1 MIMTDEANANDVS
14 NGERDLIE
22 ELIARERT
30 PHREPRVRITGLMV
44 QYYHVCKR
52 ELWFASRGLDI
63 DRGAA
68 NIRRGTHIDETSY
81 RDNRRSFQINGR
93 IALDMLDSGEV
104 MEVKASSAL
113 ETPAR
118 MQLLYYLWYLD
129 RILGV
134 ERDGVLAYPAERTRE
149 EVELTAENATAVEDT
164 IRGIVGVVEA
174 DSPPELEKKPYCDSC
189 LYQDICWL

>member
-1 MIMTDEANANDVS
+1 MTDATDTDDAAHNED
-14 NGERDLIE
+14 DLIE
-22 ELIARERT
+22 EFIEREQS
-30 PHREPRVRITGLMV
+30 PHRDPLVRITGLMV

-52 ELWFASRGLDI
+52 ELWFSSRGIDI
-63 DRGAA
+63 DRGTA

-81 RDNRRSFQINGR
+81 RDKRESFQINDR
-93 IALDMLDSGEV
+93 IALDVLDSGEV

-129 RILGV
+129 RILDV
-134 ERDGVLAYPAERTRE
+134 ERDGVLAYPAERKRE
-149 EVELTAENATAVEDT
+149 SVTLTDENVATIEET
-164 IRGIVGVVEA
+164 IRGIVEIVEA
-174 DSPPELEKKPYCDSC
+174 DAPPALEKKPYCDAC

>member
-1 MIMTDEANANDVS
+1 MTNRTNTDNEGGGN
-14 NGERDLIE
+14 LIKE
-22 ELIARERT
+22 FVERERT
-30 PHREPRVRITGLMV
+30 PHREPRLRITGLMV

-63 DRGAA
+63 DRGAT

-81 RDNRRSFQINGR
+81 RDKRRSLQVNGR

-104 MEVKASSAL
+104 MEVKASSTL

-118 MQLLYYLWYLD
+118 MQLLYYLWYLN
-129 RILGV
+129 RILGIK
-134 ERDGVLAYPAERTRE
+134 RDGVLAYPAERERE
-149 EVELTAENATAVEDT
+149 RVILDEKNAAAVEET
-164 IRGIVGVVEA
+164 IRGIIGVVEA
-174 DSPPELEKKPYCDSC
+174 DSPPKLQKKPYCDSC

>member
-1 MIMTDEANANDVS
+1 MDDSTSADG
-14 NGERDLIE
+14 NGDDLIQE
-22 ELIARERT
+22 FIEREQS
-30 PHREPRVRITGLMV
+30 PHRDPLVRVTGLMV

-52 ELWFASRGLDI
+52 ELWFSSRGIDI

-81 RDNRRSFQINGR
+81 RDKRKSFQINGR
-93 IALDMLDSGEV
+93 IALDVLDSGEV

-129 RILGV
+129 RILDV
-134 ERDGVLAYPAERTRE
+134 ERDGVLAYPAERKRE
-149 EVELTAENATAVEDT
+149 EVMLTDENTAAVEDT
-164 IRGIVGVVEA
+164 IRGIVAVVEA
-174 DSPPELEKKPYCDSC
+174 DAPPALEKKPYCDAC

>member
-1 MIMTDEANANDVS
+1 MTNSTDSNEVS
-14 NGERDLIE
+14 GGEDNLISE
-22 ELIARERT
+22 FIERERA
-30 PHREPRVRITGLMV
+30 PHREPRVRVTGLLV

-52 ELWFASRGLDI
+52 ELWFMSRGIDI

-81 RDNRRSFQINGR
+81 RDKRRSFQINGR

-104 MEVKASSAL
+104 MEVKASSTL
-113 ETPAR
+113 EKPAR

-129 RILGV
+129 HILDIQR
-134 ERDGVLAYPAERTRE
+134 EGVLAYPAERKRE
-149 EVELTAENATAVEDT
+149 EVSLTDENAAAVEET
-164 IRGIVGVVEA
+164 ICGIIEVVES
-174 DSPPELEKKPYCDSC
+174 DTPPELEKKPYCDSC

>member
-1 MIMTDEANANDVS
+1 MTDSTSADKTGS
-14 NGERDLIE
+14 DLIE
-22 ELIARERT
+22 EFIEREQS
-30 PHREPRVRITGLMV
+30 PHRDPLVRITGLMV

-81 RDNRRSFQINGR
+81 RDKRRSFQINGR
-93 IALDMLDSGEV
+93 IALDVLDSGEV

-129 RILGV
+129 RILDI
-134 ERDGVLAYPAERTRE
+134 ERDGVLAYPAERKRE
-149 EVELTAENATAVEDT
+149 DVTLTEENIVAVEET
-164 IRGIVGVVEA
+164 IRGIIEVVEA
-174 DSPPELEKKPYCDSC
+174 DIPPALEKKPYCDSC

>member
-1 MIMTDEANANDVS
+1 MTNDS
-14 NGERDLIE
+14 TDLGAKNEDDLIGE
-22 ELIARERT
+22 FIEREQSPYRD
-30 PHREPRVRITGLMV
+30 PLVRITGLMV

-52 ELWFASRGLDI
+52 ELWFSSRGIDI

-81 RDNRRSFQINGR
+81 RDKRSSFQINGR
-93 IALDMLDSGEV
+93 IALDVLDSGEV
-104 MEVKASSAL
+104 MEVKASSTL

-129 RILGV
+129 RILDI
-134 ERDGVLAYPAERTRE
+134 ERDGVLAYPAERKRE
-149 EVELTAENATAVEDT
+149 DVTLTEENAAAVEDT
-164 IRGIVGVVEA
+164 IRGIIEVVRA
-174 DSPPELEKKPYCDSC
+174 DAPPALEKKPYCDAC

>member
-1 MIMTDEANANDVS
+1 MFDESDQS
-14 NGERDLIE
+14 NLVK
-22 ELIARERT
+22 ELVESERT
-30 PHREPRVRITGLMV
+30 PHREPRVRITGLMI

-52 ELWFASRGLDI
+52 ELWFVSRGLDI

-81 RDNRRSFQINGR
+81 RDKRRSFQINGR

-129 RILGV
+129 RILDI

-149 EVELTAENATAVEDT
+149 EVELTDENAAAVEET

-174 DSPPELEKKPYCDSC
+174 DAPPELEKKPYCDSC

>member
-1 MIMTDEANANDVS
+1 MTDSTTTDKTGN
-14 NGERDLIE
+14 DLIE
-22 ELIARERT
+22 EFVEREQS
-30 PHREPRVRITGLMV
+30 PHRDPLVRITGLMV

-63 DRGAA
+63 DREAA

-81 RDNRRSFQINGR
+81 RDKRRSFQINGR
-93 IALDMLDSGEV
+93 IALDVLDSGEV

-129 RILGV
+129 RILNI
-134 ERDGVLAYPAERTRE
+134 ERDGVLAYPAERKRE
-149 EVELTAENATAVEDT
+149 DVTLTEENVVAVEET
-164 IRGIVGVVEA
+164 IRGIIEVVEA
-174 DSPPELEKKPYCDSC
+174 DAPPALEKKPYCDSC
-189 LYQDICWL
+189 LYQYICWL

>member
-1 MIMTDEANANDVS
+1 MTNSTNTDTA
-14 NGERDLIE
+14 GESDLIE
-22 ELIARERT
+22 EFIEREQS
-30 PHREPRVRITGLMV
+30 PHRDPLVRITGLMI

-63 DRGAA
+63 DREAA

-81 RDNRRSFQINGR
+81 RNKRRSFQINGR
-93 IALDMLDSGEV
+93 IALDILDSGEV
-104 MEVKASSAL
+104 MEVKASSSL

-129 RILGV
+129 RILDI
-134 ERDGVLAYPAERTRE
+134 ERDGVLAYPAERKRE
-149 EVELTAENATAVEDT
+149 DVTLTDENTAAIEET
-164 IRGIVGVVEA
+164 IRGIVTVVEN
-174 DSPPELEKKPYCDSC
+174 DTPPALKKKPYCDSC

>member
-1 MIMTDEANANDVS
+1 MTNTPDTDDAAHEEN
-14 NGERDLIE
+14 DLIE
-22 ELIARERT
+22 ELIERERT

-81 RDNRRSFQINGR
+81 RDKRKSFQINGR
-93 IALDMLDSGEV
+93 IALDVLDSGEV

-113 ETPAR
+113 EKPAR

-129 RILGV
+129 RILDV

-149 EVELTAENATAVEDT
+149 EIKLTDENAAAVEKT
-164 IRGIVGVVEA
+164 IRGIISVVEA
-174 DSPPELEKKPYCDSC
+174 DAPPELEKKPYCDSC